1 MTAAAMRQIAVRRAF
16 DALICAAG
24 AHILSSGAA
33 ACQTVNYELI
43 KSGSIS
49 QASGNNQY
57 SAYRID
63 LIRQKIFNCQ
73 ATVSN
78 TLQVTGNCSL
88 VASPTVLSGPKDRT
102 ILAAPFRRDNGGNP
116 NTVWQVDQLTGT
128 TIFCYVVA
136 NTSKCIDVAPP

>member
-1 MTAAAMRQIAVRRAF
+1 MSKVLTMTGAIRRAF
-16 DALICAAG
+16 VALICAAS
-24 AHILSSGAA
+24 AHSLSDGAA
-33 ACQTVNYELI
+33 VSQTVNYELVKI
-43 KSGSIS
+43 GSIS
-49 QASGNNQY
+49 QAGGNNQY

-63 LIRQKIFNCQ
+63 RMRQKIFNCQ

-88 VASPTVLSGPKDRT
+88 VTSPGVLSAPNDPT
-102 ILAAPFRRDNGGNP
+102 IRAAPFGHDSGGNP

-136 NTSKCIDVAPP
+136 STSKCIDVTPP

>member
-1 MTAAAMRQIAVRRAF
+1 MSKVLTTILAIRRAF
-16 DALICAAG
+16 VAVIYVAST
-24 AHILSSGAA
+24 HFLSSGAA
-33 ACQTVNYELI
+33 VSQTVNYELI
-43 KSGSIS
+43 RTGAIS
-49 QASGNNQY
+49 QAGGNSQY

-63 LIRQKIFNCQ
+63 RMRQKIFNCQ

-88 VASPTVLSGPKDRT
+88 VTSPRVLSGFNDRT
-102 ILAAPFRRDNGGNP
+102 IRADPFGHDSGANP

-136 NTSKCIDVAPP
+136 STSKCIDVTPP